1 MKAIGQKKIFFCIDG
16 GKKIKHF
23 VVLFKMIDFKINFLV
38 I

>member
-1 MKAIGQKKIFFCIDG
+1 MKAIGQKKIFSPLMG